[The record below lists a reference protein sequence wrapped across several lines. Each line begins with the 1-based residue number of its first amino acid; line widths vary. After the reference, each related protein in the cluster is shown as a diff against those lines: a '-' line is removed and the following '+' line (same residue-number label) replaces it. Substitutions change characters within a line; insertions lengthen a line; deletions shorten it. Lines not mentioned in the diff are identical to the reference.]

1 MSHDLGFFFLVN
13 NHMTCLNNLMNYM
26 ILYMLHDFHVMHWR
40 KTILFHYKIYIYIYI
55 IYKKNFLIK
64 WGIKM

>member
-1 MSHDLGFFFLVN
+1 
-13 NHMTCLNNLMNYM
+13 MTCLNNLMNYM

-40 KTILFHYKIYIYIYI
+40 KTILFHYKNIYIYIL
-55 IYKKNFLIK
+55 YKKKFLIK

>member
-1 MSHDLGFFFLVN
+1 MSHDLVFLVN

-40 KTILFHYKIYIYIYI
+40 KTILFHYKKNI
-55 IYKKNFLIK
+55 INNFFFLIK